1 MSHKIKPLFNP
12 YIKPPMATQKP
23 KKLSI
28 HGDERIDL
36 YYWLNDRENPE
47 VLAYL
52 DAENQYQKKMMAH
65 LQDFEAT
72 LYQEIISRIK
82 QTDMSVP
89 YLYNGYYYI
98 TRFEEG
104 QEYPIYAR
112 RERAMEAAEQIMLD
126 VNELAKGHAYFALG
140 GQSVS
145 PENRLLVY
153 GEDTVSRRIYT
164 LRIKDLTTGKLLD
177 DHIPNTGG
185 HAAWAEDSQTF
196 FYSVKD
202 ETLRPYQIWK
212 HKIGTSVSEDILVY
226 EEKDETFRTYVYKTK
241 SRKFLVIGSSSTLT
255 DEYRVLNAATPDQPF
270 TLFQSRARGLE
281 YSIEHREDDWYIR
294 TNKDALNFRLMKTP
308 LTQTHQDAWQEV
320 VPHRE
325 DVLLEDLEVFKNF
338 IVLSERKA
346 GLTRIRVINHQGTSH
361 EISFDEEAYVAY
373 VSVNPEFDS
382 AVLRFGYQSM
392 TTPNSTFDYQMETR
406 KKVLLKQQEVPG
418 GFNPEDY
425 HSHRIM
431 VASKGGVEVP
441 VSIVHH
447 KTTPINGTSPCLLY
461 GYGSYGASMDP
472 GFSIS
477 RISLLDRGFVYA
489 IAHIRGGEEMGRHWY
504 EQGKLLQKKNTFVD
518 FIEAGKAL
526 KLQGYAGP
534 NQLYAM
540 GGSAG
545 GLLVGAVMNMAPE
558 MWAGIVAAVPFVD
571 VVTTMLDDSIPL
583 TTGEYDE
590 WGNPNEVDY
599 YHYMKSYSPYDN
611 VEEKEYPPLLVT
623 TGLHDSQVQYWEP
636 AKWVARLR
644 AMKEDQHPLLLHTNM
659 EAGHGGA
666 SGRFRQFKEIAL
678 SYAFLLDL
686 AGKVSPD
693 QYTITENDTPE

>member
-1 MSHKIKPLFNP
+1 MNRKIRPLFNP
-12 YIKPPMATQKP
+12 DIQPPKAAKKP

-28 HGDERIDL
+28 HGDERIDP

-145 PENRLLVY
+145 PDNRLLVY

-212 HKIGTSVSEDILVY
+212 HKIGTSVSEDVLVY

-325 DVLLEDLEVFKNF
+325 DVLLEDLDVFKNF

>member
-1 MSHKIKPLFNP
+1 MNRKIRPLFNP
-12 YIKPPMATQKP
+12 DIQPPKAAKKT

-28 HGDERIDL
+28 HGDERIDP

-52 DAENQYQKKMMAH
+52 DAENQYQKKVMAH

-104 QEYPIYAR
+104 QEYPIYTR
-112 RERAMEAAEQIMLD
+112 REGAMEAAEQIMLD

-145 PENRLLVY
+145 PDNRLLVY

-164 LRIKDLTTGKLLD
+164 LRIKDLNTGKLLD

-212 HKIGTSVSEDILVY
+212 HKIGTPVSEDILVY

-255 DEYRVLNAATPDQPF
+255 DEYRVLDAATPDQPF
-270 TLFQSRARGLE
+270 TLFQSRVRGLE

-325 DVLLEDLEVFKNF
+325 DVLLEDLEVFKHF

-346 GLTRIRVINHQGTSH
+346 GLTRIRVINHQGASH

-431 VASKGGVEVP
+431 VASEGGVEVP

-447 KTTPINGTSPCLLY
+447 KTTPINSTSPCLLY

-472 GFSIS
+472 AFSIS

-504 EQGKLLQKKNTFVD
+504 EQGKLLQKKNTFID
-518 FIEAGKAL
+518 FIYAGKAL

-644 AMKEDQHPLLLHTNM
+644 AMKKDQHPLLLHTNM

-666 SGRFRQFKEIAL
+666 SGRFKQFKEIAL

-686 AGKVSPD
+686 AGKVSSD
-693 QYTITENDTPE
+693 QYTITENDKSE

>member
-28 HGDERIDL
+28 HGDERIDP